1 MLRRHTDWSHRITL
15 APRAESVA
23 VARRFVRTH
32 LLEHDLPDPVD
43 DLQVVA
49 SELVTNAVRHAR
61 TRFTVLL
68 TGSGTVVT
76 LTVSDGSELTP
87 VLGTASP
94 ADVHGRGLLIVDRYS
109 DAWGVSVESPDVKSV
124 WASFA
129 VRNGV

>member
-1 MLRRHTDWSHRITL
+1 MLRRHTDWSHRFTL
-15 APRAESVA
+15 APAAESVP

-32 LLEHDLPDPVD
+32 LLEHDLPGPVD

-61 TRFTVLL
+61 TPFTVLL
-68 TGSGTVVT
+68 AGSDTVIT
-76 LTVSDGSELTP
+76 LTVSDGSEQPP

-94 ADVHGRGLLIVDRYS
+94 ADVHGRGLLIVDQFS

-124 WASFA
+124 WASFD
-129 VRNGV
+129 VRNAV